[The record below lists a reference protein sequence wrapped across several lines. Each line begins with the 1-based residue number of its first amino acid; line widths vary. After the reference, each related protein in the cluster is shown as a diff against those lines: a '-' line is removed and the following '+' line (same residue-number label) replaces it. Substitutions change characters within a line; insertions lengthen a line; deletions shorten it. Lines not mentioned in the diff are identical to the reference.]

1 MTFEY
6 KFHNVT
12 LKVYVV
18 HPKRNNEY
26 EKMKVIRI
34 KIMFFF
40 INIVFKLRRKNDYF
54 YNLLK
59 LNHKFKYV
67 SGLAL

>member
-40 INIVFKLRRKNDYF
+40 Y
-54 YNLLK
+54 
-59 LNHKFKYV
+59 KYCFQIKTKK
-67 SGLAL
+67 